1 MAPSTARRHS
11 PRKIRSAARRPPTSV
26 DVEAL
31 CESVAEVAVAVGEH
45 GRRAY
50 DAMALHPEAARVSP
64 GDMVREAILAAGR
77 GVAQFEVADR
87 TLWERHDWRNTC
99 DALAEAICSGV
110 RRFDVAAFLR

>member
-1 MAPSTARRHS
+1 MAPRTARRRS
-11 PRKIRSAARRPPTSV
+11 PRKHRSPARRPLTSV

-31 CESVAEVAVAVGEH
+31 CENVAEIAVAVGVE

-50 DAMALHPEAARVSP
+50 DAMALHPDAARMSP
-64 GDMVREAILAAGR
+64 GDMVCEAILTAGR
-77 GVAQFEVADR
+77 GVAQLEASHR
-87 TLWERHDWRNTC
+87 GLWERHDWRNTC